1 MNPAPKFLVAAALLT
16 ALPAAAAAQAGT
28 AVTAESGGQQAG
40 CVEWSYT
47 TVPNPT
53 SRAPQRVNVVFTYH
67 NRCNREV
74 SVQLR
79 SQSAAVNQ
87 GISRD
92 GDVTLGPGASYS
104 PRNPYRNYII
114 FDPVRDR
121 YLKFWVLQSDQ
132 RFSIANGNLLDMHRC
147 IPGFKPLRGREA
159 QYPPCPSSNSY
170 R

>member
-1 MNPAPKFLVAAALLT
+1 MNQASKHLIAAALLLS
-16 ALPAAAAAQAGT
+16 LPTVASAQAGT
-28 AVTAESGGQQAG
+28 AATTESGGQQTG
-40 CVEWSYT
+40 CVQWTYI

-53 SRAPQRVNVVFTYH
+53 SRAPQRVNIVFTYH

-92 GDVTLGPGASYS
+92 GDVILGAGASYS

-114 FDPVRDR
+114 FDPVRDK
-121 YLKFWVLQSDQ
+121 YLKLWVFQSDQ
-132 RFSIANGNLLDMHRC
+132 RFNIANGNLLDMNRC
-147 IPGFKPLRGREA
+147 IPGFRPLRGREA
-159 QYPPCPSSNSY
+159 QYPPCPPSNSY